1 MVACSVSWLNI
12 SDVLSDID
20 LSAATT
26 SSWLSRSIVVVTA
39 EWVEHMVSSALNASA
54 EAVVVTRIVVVTH
67 LAFWFVFFDFGSS
80 SLLVD
85 DDVFTGSWSMTLVFY
100 FVRWLNLTAVFSFSD
115 IDLGLVWTILND
127 V

>member
-1 MVACSVSWLNI
+1 
-12 SDVLSDID
+12 
-20 LSAATT
+20 
-26 SSWLSRSIVVVTA
+26 
-39 EWVEHMVSSALNASA
+39 MVSSALNASA